1 MVGSR
6 KKKDFFWELNVF
18 SLILI
23 ILIKLVTVRRQI
35 ETDSIVTTKMSLI
48 GQDVFRQRSNHH
60 LLGYLPVNLLLW
72 RFTYPWLVAA
82 LPYYWSSGKA
92 FLVQRTSENT
102 TQSRERDIP
111 LTSCP
116 WNEEDSH
123 IIKDSLQQKSPYLGS
138 QRPPGCLEVLY
149 HILNFEFFLYHSSLF
164 TPHRALLTICNSL
177 VLLVC

>member
-1 MVGSR
+1 
-6 KKKDFFWELNVF
+6 
-18 SLILI
+18 
-23 ILIKLVTVRRQI
+23 
-35 ETDSIVTTKMSLI
+35 MSLI
-48 GQDVFRQRSNHH
+48 GQDVFRQRSNH

-138 QRPPGCLEVLY
+138 QRPHLDAWKFFTTSLILSFFSIIAVCLLPTELFSQSVIHLFCLFVSKTRLQAPWSQASICLAY
-149 HILNFEFFLYHSSLF
+149 LLGLWSLAHW
-164 TPHRALLTICNSL
+164 PMKEHL
-177 VLLVC
+177 